1 MASTRRNK
9 NKLITPISTLKVKNK
24 KLVEILKAR
33 QCTRGE
39 LAEMGVTEYQI
50 SKLAI
55 NFKLNYQFEPS
66 KNDFVYYILEKGYD
80 PFFFLPDNGEEKL
93 KIAKM
98 ADLHIGSAETDEK
111 ELINL
116 FSYLWEEGY
125 RIISMSGDL
134 IDGCGVYRGQTE
146 NLTYATIDKQVDVAV
161 SILSMFDFLYISNK
175 GNHDASSTKNGGAD
189 AISLVQEKMVNKG
202 KKFVYLKSYCGYIIY
217 KGTAIQILHMDG
229 GNSLQSDT
237 YGNQK
242 VVDAMNKTSSNRGD
256 RNVNCID
263 VFGKKTPVINLITG
277 HYHTLGKFMYGNMVV
292 ESPLTTQHTTDLI
305 NRRGIRSKTGA
316 RVSEMEIK
324 DGKCVSEKGAI
335 IFGRDVHEIFSV
347 EHSTNLSVHA
357 SAPRSKK
364 SSKKKQ
370 STKANTNIDHEKI
383 NKVLR
388 NLIKLGFVG
397 KKELT
402 KQEIEYIRQTYFYN
416 VYRNKDGTIVYKHD
430 NDEHTIVY
438 SPAEQKGI
446 VSYLEISNLF
456 VGSKFFSEKA
466 FREIL
471 DRARVSGVKHVH
483 IGGNAIWGIPSK
495 ANAANTE
502 LFAGKRQVDKLVGIL
517 ACYPEFHYYTIDGVC
532 ENTFIRS
539 GKEEVMFNP
548 MKYAEHQMKEKGIK
562 FTAINDSK
570 CDFLIYG
577 IIFRMDCSS
586 EERLKNWYTRD
597 YGMVKSLRELMAK
610 TGRIVK
616 VNGKEYG
623 IGTIFYGHVP
633 TTIETYSG
641 GMYVTSTAGPTID
654 MDNKS
659 IVIKSNPEGA
669 IVKALVNHG
678 EILKFEREIIA
689 PIVWKKPSYLYL
701 SG

>member
-1 MASTRRNK
+1 MSTTKRNK
-9 NKLITPISTLKVKNK
+9 NKLVTPITTIKVKNE
-24 KLVEILKAR
+24 KLVELLKTR
-33 QCTRGE
+33 QCTRAE

-50 SKLAI
+50 NKLV
-55 NFKLNYQFEPS
+55 NNYKLQYQYDPI

-93 KIAKM
+93 KIVKM
-98 ADLHIGSAETDEK
+98 ADLHIGSTETDER
-111 ELINL
+111 ELINM

-146 NLTYATIDKQVDVAV
+146 NLTYATIDRQVDVAV
-161 SILSMFDFLYISNK
+161 SILSMFDFLYITNK

-189 AISLVQEKMVNKG
+189 AITLVQEKMVNRG

-217 KGTAIQILHMDG
+217 KNTAIQLLHMDG
-229 GNSLQSDT
+229 GNSMQSDT

-242 VVDAMNKTSSNRGD
+242 VVNAMNKTSSNKGET
-256 RNVNCID
+256 NVNCID
-263 VFGKKTPVINLITG
+263 VFGDKIPVINLITG
-277 HYHTLGKFMYGNMVV
+277 HYHTLGKFMYGSIVV

-335 IFGRDVHEIFSV
+335 IFGRDVHEMYSV
-347 EHSTNLSVHA
+347 GHAPNLSTNTQEPKFADKVNNPKNA
-357 SAPRSKK
+357 ARVK
-364 SSKKKQ
+364 
-370 STKANTNIDHEKI
+370 TEIDNEKI

-388 NLIKLGFVG
+388 TLIKTGFIG
-397 KKELT
+397 KDELT
-402 KQEIEYIRQTYFYN
+402 DVEIAYIRQTYFYN
-416 VYRNKDGTIVYKHD
+416 VYRNKKDGTIVYQQD
-430 NDEHTIVY
+430 NDEHTIIY
-438 SPAEQKGI
+438 APAEQKGI
-446 VSYLEISNLF
+446 VRYLEISNLF

-466 FREIL
+466 LREIL
-471 DRARVSGVKHVH
+471 NRTKEAGVKFVH

-502 LFAGKRQVDKLVGIL
+502 LFDGRAQVKKLVDIL
-517 ACYPEFHYYTIDGVC
+517 SDYPEFHYYSIDGVC

-539 GKEEVMFNP
+539 GKEDLRFNP
-548 MKYAEHQMKEKGIK
+548 MKYAELLMEEKGIK

-597 YGMVKSLRELMAK
+597 YGMVKSLRELMVKA
-610 TGRIVK
+610 GRIVK
-616 VNGKEYG
+616 VKGKEYG
-623 IGTIFYGHVP
+623 IGAIFYGHVP
-633 TTIETYSG
+633 TTIETFSG

-654 MDNKS
+654 VDNKS
-659 IVIKSNPEGA
+659 SLIKSNPEGA
-669 IVKALVNHG
+669 IVNALVNHG
-678 EILKFEREIIA
+678 EILKFEREIIV
-689 PIVWKKPSYLYL
+689 PIV
-701 SG
+701 

>member
-1 MASTRRNK
+1 MSKSKRNK
-9 NKLITPISTLKVKNK
+9 NKLITPISTLKVKNE
-24 KLVEILKAR
+24 KLVDILKSR
-33 QCTRGE
+33 QCTRTE
-39 LAEMGVTEYQI
+39 LAEMGVTDYQINKLANNYKLEYQ
-50 SKLAI
+50 
-55 NFKLNYQFEPS
+55 YEPF
-66 KNDFVYYILEKGYD
+66 KNDFVYYILEKGFD

-93 KIAKM
+93 KIVKM
-98 ADLHIGSAETDEK
+98 SDLHIGSTETDER

-146 NLTYATIDKQVDVAV
+146 NLTYATIERQVDIAV
-161 SILSMFDFLYISNK
+161 SILSMFDFLYITNK

-189 AISLVQEKMVNKG
+189 AIELVQEKMVNRG

-217 KGTAIQILHMDG
+217 KDTAIQLLHMDG
-229 GNSLQSDT
+229 GNSMQSDT

-242 VVDAMNKTSSNRGD
+242 VVNAMNKTSSNKGNT
-256 RNVNCID
+256 NVNCID
-263 VFGKKTPVINLITG
+263 VFGNKVPVINLITG
-277 HYHTLGKFMYGNMVV
+277 HYHTLGKFMYGSIVV

-324 DGKCVSEKGAI
+324 DGKCISEKGAI
-335 IFGRDVHEIFSV
+335 IFGRDVHEMYSV
-347 EHSTNLSVHA
+347 EHAPNLSTHTE
-357 SAPRSKK
+357 APKSTKKK
-364 SSKKKQ
+364 SSKKA
-370 STKANTNIDHEKI
+370 TTTVKAEIDNEKI

-388 NLIKLGFVG
+388 NLIKTGFVG
-397 KKELT
+397 KDELT
-402 KQEIEYIRQTYFYN
+402 NAEIEYIRQTYFYN
-416 VYRNKDGTIVYKHD
+416 IYRNKKDGMIVYQQD
-430 NDEHTIVY
+430 NNEHTIIY
-438 SPAEQKGI
+438 APAEQKGI
-446 VSYLEISNLF
+446 VSYLEISNMF

-466 FREIL
+466 LREIL
-471 DRARVSGVKHVH
+471 NKTRKAGVKFVR

-502 LFAGKRQVDKLVGIL
+502 LFDGKAQVKKLVSIL
-517 ACYPEFHYYTIDGVC
+517 SDYPEFHYYTIDGVC

-539 GKEEVMFNP
+539 GKEDVRFNP
-548 MKYAEHQMKEKGIK
+548 MKYAESLMQEKGIK

-610 TGRIVK
+610 AGRIVK

-623 IGTIFYGHVP
+623 IGAIFYGHVP
-633 TTIETYSG
+633 TTIETFSG
-641 GMYVTSTAGPTID
+641 GMYVTSTAGPTVDI
-654 MDNKS
+654 DNKS
-659 IVIKSNPEGA
+659 PLIKSNPEAA
-669 IVKALVNHG
+669 IVNALVNHG
-678 EILKFEREIIA
+678 EILKFEREIIS
-689 PIVWKKPSYLYL
+689 PIV
-701 SG
+701 

>member
-1 MASTRRNK
+1 MSTTKRSK
-9 NKLITPISTLKVKNK
+9 NKLVTPITTIKVKNE
-24 KLVEILKAR
+24 KLVRLLKSR
-33 QCTRGE
+33 QYTRAE
-39 LAEMGVTEYQI
+39 LSEMGVTDYQINKLANNYKLEYQYDPI
-50 SKLAI
+50 
-55 NFKLNYQFEPS
+55 

-98 ADLHIGSAETDEK
+98 ADLHIGSTETDEK

-146 NLTYATIDKQVDVAV
+146 NLTYATIDKQVDIAV

-189 AISLVQEKMVNKG
+189 AITLVQEKMVNKG

-217 KGTAIQILHMDG
+217 KDTAIQLLHMDG
-229 GNSLQSDT
+229 GNSVQSDT

-242 VVDAMNKTSSNRGD
+242 VVNAMNKTSSNKGNT
-256 RNVNCID
+256 NVNCID
-263 VFGKKTPVINLITG
+263 VFGNKIPVINLITG
-277 HYHTLGKFMYGNMVV
+277 HYHTLGKFMYGNIVV

-335 IFGRDVHEIFSV
+335 IFGRDVHEMYSV
-347 EHSTNLSVHA
+347 GHTPNLSTHTN
-357 SAPRSKK
+357 APKSTGKRKSKK
-364 SSKKKQ
+364 
-370 STKANTNIDHEKI
+370 TNPNVKAEIDNEKI

-388 NLIKLGFVG
+388 NLIKMGFVG
-397 KKELT
+397 KDELT
-402 KQEIEYIRQTYFYN
+402 NAEIEYIRQTYFYN
-416 VYRNKDGTIVYKHD
+416 VYRNEKDGTIVYQQD
-430 NDEHTIVY
+430 NDEHTIIY
-438 SPAEQKGI
+438 APAEQKGI
-446 VSYLEISNLF
+446 VSYLEISNMF

-466 FREIL
+466 LREIL
-471 DRARVSGVKHVH
+471 NKTRKAGVKFVH

-495 ANAANTE
+495 ANASNTE
-502 LFAGKRQVDKLVGIL
+502 LFDGRAQVRKLVDIL
-517 ACYPEFHYYTIDGVC
+517 SDYPEFHYYSIDGVC
-532 ENTFIRS
+532 ENMFIRS
-539 GKEEVMFNP
+539 KKEDVRFNP
-548 MKYAEHQMKEKGIK
+548 MKYTELLMQEKGIK

-610 TGRIVK
+610 AGRIVK
-616 VNGKEYG
+616 VKGKEYG
-623 IGTIFYGHVP
+623 IGAIFYGHVP
-633 TTIETYSG
+633 TTIETFSG

-654 MDNKS
+654 VDNKS
-659 IVIKSNPEGA
+659 SLIKSNPEAA
-669 IVKALVNHG
+669 IVTALVNHG
-678 EILKFEREIIA
+678 EILKFEREIIS
-689 PIVWKKPSYLYL
+689 PIV
-701 SG
+701 

>member
-1 MASTRRNK
+1 MSTTKRNK
-9 NKLITPISTLKVKNK
+9 NKLITPITTIKVKNE
-24 KLVEILKAR
+24 KLVEFLKTR
-33 QCTRGE
+33 QCTRTE
-39 LAEMGVTEYQI
+39 LFQMGVTDYQI
-50 SKLAI
+50 NKLA
-55 NFKLNYQFEPS
+55 NNYKLAYQYDPT
-66 KNDFVYYILEKGYD
+66 KNDFVYYILEKGCD

-98 ADLHIGSAETDEK
+98 ADLHIGSTETDEK

-146 NLTYATIDKQVDVAV
+146 NLTYATIDRQVDIAV
-161 SILSMFDFLYISNK
+161 SILSMFDFLYITNK
-175 GNHDASSTKNGGAD
+175 GNHDASSTKNGGTD

-217 KGTAIQILHMDG
+217 KDIAIQLLHMDG
-229 GNSLQSDT
+229 GNSMQSDT
-237 YGNQK
+237 YGNQQ
-242 VVDAMNKTSSNRGD
+242 VVNAMNKTSSNRGD
-256 RNVNCID
+256 TNVNCID
-263 VFGKKTPVINLITG
+263 VFGNQIPVINLITG

-335 IFGRDVHEIFSV
+335 IFGRDVQEMYSV
-347 EHSTNLSVHA
+347 GHAPNLSTHIN
-357 SAPRSKK
+357 APKSKNK
-364 SSKKKQ
+364 GSSKKATVKVK
-370 STKANTNIDHEKI
+370 TEIDNEKI

-388 NLIKLGFVG
+388 NLIKMGFVG
-397 KKELT
+397 KDELT
-402 KQEIEYIRQTYFYN
+402 DAEIEYIRQTYFYN
-416 VYRNKDGTIVYKHD
+416 VYRNEKDGMIVYQQD
-430 NDEHTIVY
+430 NDEHTIIY
-438 SPAEQKGI
+438 APAEQKGI
-446 VSYLEISNLF
+446 VRYMEISNLF

-471 DRARVSGVKHVH
+471 TRTRAAGVKFVH

-502 LFAGKRQVDKLVGIL
+502 LFDGKDQVKKLVDIL
-517 ACYPEFHYYTIDGVC
+517 SEYPEFHYYTIDGVC

-539 GKEEVMFNP
+539 GKEELRFNP
-548 MKYAEHQMKEKGIK
+548 MKYAEILMKERGIK

-610 TGRIVK
+610 AGRIVK
-616 VNGKEYG
+616 VKGKEYG
-623 IGTIFYGHVP
+623 IGAIFYGHVP
-633 TTIETYSG
+633 TTIETFSG

-654 MDNKS
+654 IDNKS
-659 IVIKSNPEGA
+659 PLIKSNPEGA
-669 IVKALVNHG
+669 IVNALVNNG

-689 PIVWKKPSYLYL
+689 PNV
-701 SG
+701 

>member
-1 MASTRRNK
+1 MLSTTKKSK
-9 NKLITPISTLKVKNK
+9 NKLKTPLSTIKVKNE
-24 KLVEILKAR
+24 KLVGLLKTR
-33 QCTRGE
+33 QYTITE
-39 LAEMGVTEYQI
+39 LTEMGVTEYQI
-50 SKLAI
+50 NKLA
-55 NFKLNYQFEPS
+55 NNYKLEYQYEPS

-98 ADLHIGSAETDEK
+98 ADLHIGSTETDEK

-146 NLTYATIDKQVDVAV
+146 NLTYATIDRQVDVAV
-161 SILSMFDFLYISNK
+161 SILSMFDFLYITNK

-217 KGTAIQILHMDG
+217 KNTAIQLLHMDG
-229 GNSLQSDT
+229 GNSTQSDT

-256 RNVNCID
+256 ANVNCID
-263 VFGKKTPVINLITG
+263 VFGNKIPVINLITG
-277 HYHTLGKFMYGNMVV
+277 HYHTLGKFMYGSMVV

-335 IFGRDVHEIFSV
+335 IFGRDVHEMYSV
-347 EHSTNLSVHA
+347 GHTPNLSTH
-357 SAPRSKK
+357 
-364 SSKKKQ
+364 
-370 STKANTNIDHEKI
+370 TKAPELADKVNSKQTTTKVKVEIDNEKI

-388 NLIKLGFVG
+388 NLIKMGFVG
-397 KKELT
+397 KDELT
-402 KQEIEYIRQTYFYN
+402 DDEIEYIRQTYFYN
-416 VYRNKDGTIVYKHD
+416 VYRNKKDGTIVYQH
-430 NDEHTIVY
+430 NNNEHTIVY
-438 SPAEQKGI
+438 APAEQMGI
-446 VSYLEISNLF
+446 VRYLEISNMF

-466 FREIL
+466 FRDIL
-471 DRARVSGVKHVH
+471 DRTRAAGVKFVH

-502 LFAGKRQVDKLVGIL
+502 LFDGWDQVDKLVEIL
-517 ACYPEFHYYTIDGVC
+517 SDYPDFHYYTIDGVC

-539 GKEEVMFNP
+539 GRPEVRFNP
-548 MKYAEHQMKEKGIK
+548 MKYAEGLMKEKGIK

-610 TGRIVK
+610 AGRIVK

-623 IGTIFYGHVP
+623 IGAIFYGHVP

-654 MDNKS
+654 IDNKS
-659 IVIKSNPEGA
+659 TVIKSNPEGA
-669 IVKALVNHG
+669 IVNALVNHG

-689 PIVWKKPSYLYL
+689 PIV
-701 SG
+701 

>member
-1 MASTRRNK
+1 MRTARRKK
-9 NKLITPISTLKVKNK
+9 NKLITPISTMKVKNE
-24 KLVEILKAR
+24 KLVELLKTR
-33 QCTRGE
+33 QYTRTE

-50 SKLAI
+50 NKLA
-55 NFKLNYQFEPS
+55 NNYKLEYQYEPS

-98 ADLHIGSAETDEK
+98 ADLHIGSTETDEK
-111 ELINL
+111 ELISL

-134 IDGCGVYRGQTE
+134 IDGWGVYRGQTE
-146 NLTYATIDKQVDVAV
+146 NLTYATIDRQVDVAV
-161 SILSMFDFLYISNK
+161 SILSMFDFLYITNK

-189 AISLVQEKMVNKG
+189 AIALVQERMVNKG

-217 KGTAIQILHMDG
+217 KNTAIQLLHMDG
-229 GNSLQSDT
+229 GYSMQSDT

-242 VVDAMNKTSSNRGD
+242 VVNAMNKTSSTRGD
-256 RNVNCID
+256 VNVNCID
-263 VFGKKTPVINLITG
+263 VFGDKISVINLITG
-277 HYHTLGKFMYGNMVV
+277 HYHTLGKFMYGSMVV

-335 IFGRDVHEIFSV
+335 IFGRDVHEMYSV
-347 EHSTNLSVHA
+347 EHTPNLSIHTQ
-357 SAPRSKK
+357 APKSTDRANNKK
-364 SSKKKQ
+364 
-370 STKANTNIDHEKI
+370 TKVKTEIDNEKI

-388 NLIKLGFVG
+388 NLIKIGFVG
-397 KKELT
+397 KDEL
-402 KQEIEYIRQTYFYN
+402 KDDEIEYIRQTYFYN
-416 VYRNKDGTIVYKHD
+416 IYRNPKDGTIVYQQD
-430 NDEHTIVY
+430 NDEHTIIY
-438 SPAEQKGI
+438 APAEQKGI
-446 VSYLEISNLF
+446 VRYLEISNLF
-456 VGSKFFSEKA
+456 VGSKFFSTKA

-471 DRARVSGVKHVH
+471 DRTKAAGVKFVH

-502 LFAGKRQVDKLVGIL
+502 LFDGRDQVRKLVDIL
-517 ACYPEFHYYTIDGVC
+517 SDYPEFHYYTIDGVC

-539 GKEEVMFNP
+539 SKAYLRFNP
-548 MKYAEHQMKEKGIK
+548 MKYAEMLMKEKGIK

-597 YGMVKSLRELMAK
+597 YGMVKSLRELMVKA
-610 TGRIVK
+610 GRIVK
-616 VNGKEYG
+616 VKGKEYG
-623 IGTIFYGHVP
+623 IGAIFYGHVP
-633 TTIETYSG
+633 TTIETFSG

-654 MDNKS
+654 LDNKS
-659 IVIKSNPEGA
+659 PLIKSNPEGA
-669 IVKALVNHG
+669 IVNALVNHG

-689 PIVWKKPSYLYL
+689 PIV
-701 SG
+701 

>member
-1 MASTRRNK
+1 MSTKKRSK
-9 NKLITPISTLKVKNK
+9 NKLITPISALKIKNE
-24 KLVEILKAR
+24 KLVELLKSR
-33 QCTRGE
+33 QYTRTE
-39 LAEMGVTEYQI
+39 LAEMGVTDYQINKLTNNYKLEYQ
-50 SKLAI
+50 
-55 NFKLNYQFEPS
+55 YDPY
-66 KNDFVYYILEKGYD
+66 KNDFVYYILEKGLD

-98 ADLHIGSAETDEK
+98 ADLHIGSTETDEK
-111 ELINL
+111 ELISL

-146 NLTYATIDKQVDVAV
+146 NLTYSTIDKQVDIAV

-189 AISLVQEKMVNKG
+189 AITLVQEKMVNKG

-217 KGTAIQILHMDG
+217 KDTAIQLLHMDG
-229 GNSLQSDT
+229 GNSMQSDT

-242 VVDAMNKTSSNRGD
+242 VVNAMNKTSSNRGAK
-256 RNVNCID
+256 NVNCID
-263 VFGKKTPVINLITG
+263 VFGNKIPVINLITG
-277 HYHTLGKFMYGNMVV
+277 HYHTLGKFMYGNIVV

-335 IFGRDVHEIFSV
+335 IFGRDVHEMYSV
-347 EHSTNLSVHA
+347 GHTPNLSTPTT
-357 SAPRSKK
+357 APK
-364 SSKKKQ
+364 S
-370 STKANTNIDHEKI
+370 TGKANNKKTTANSKTSDVSKTEIDNEKI

-388 NLIKLGFVG
+388 NLIKIGFVSKG
-397 KKELT
+397 ELT
-402 KQEIEYIRQTYFYN
+402 DDEIEYIRQTYFYN
-416 VYRNKDGTIVYKHD
+416 VYRNKKDGTIVYQQD
-430 NDEHTIVY
+430 NDEHTIIY
-438 SPAEQKGI
+438 APAEQKGI
-446 VSYLEISNLF
+446 VKYLEISNMF

-471 DRARVSGVKHVH
+471 DKTRKSGVKFVH

-502 LFAGKRQVDKLVGIL
+502 LFDGRDQVKKLVDIL
-517 ACYPEFHYYTIDGVC
+517 SDYPEFHYYSIDGVC

-539 GKEEVMFNP
+539 GKEDVRFNP
-548 MKYAEHQMKEKGIK
+548 MKYAESLMKQQGIK

-610 TGRIVK
+610 AGRIVK
-616 VNGKEYG
+616 VKGKEYG
-623 IGTIFYGHVP
+623 IGAIFYGHVP
-633 TTIETYSG
+633 TTIETFSG
-641 GMYVTSTAGPTID
+641 GMYVTSTAGPTFDI
-654 MDNKS
+654 DNKS
-659 IVIKSNPEGA
+659 TIIKSNPEGA
-669 IVKALVNHG
+669 IVNALVNHG

-689 PIVWKKPSYLYL
+689 PIV
-701 SG
+701 

>member
-1 MASTRRNK
+1 MAKAKRK
-9 NKLITPISTLKVKNK
+9 NKLTTPISTLKVKNE
-24 KLVEILKAR
+24 KLVELLKAR
-33 QCTRGE
+33 QYTRTE
-39 LAEMGVTEYQI
+39 LTKMGVTDYQI
-50 SKLAI
+50 NKLAC
-55 NFKLNYQFEPS
+55 NYKLMYQYEPS
-66 KNDFVYYILEKGYD
+66 KNDFVYYILEKGFD

-98 ADLHIGSAETDEK
+98 ADLHIGSTETDEK
-111 ELINL
+111 ELITL

-146 NLTYATIDKQVDVAV
+146 NLTYATIDRQVDIAV
-161 SILSMFDFLYISNK
+161 SILSMFDFLYITNK

-189 AISLVQEKMVNKG
+189 AIALVQEKMVNKG
-202 KKFVYLKSYCGYIIY
+202 KRFVYLKSYCGYIVY
-217 KGTAIQILHMDG
+217 KNTAIQLLHMDG
-229 GNSLQSDT
+229 GNSMQSDT

-242 VVDAMNKTSSNRGD
+242 VVNAMNKTSSTRGNV
-256 RNVNCID
+256 NVNCID
-263 VFGKKTPVINLITG
+263 VFGAKIPVINLITG
-277 HYHTLGKFMYGNMVV
+277 HYHTLGKFMYGSMIV

-324 DGKCVSEKGAI
+324 EGKCVSEKGSI
-335 IFGRDVHEIFSV
+335 ILGRDVNEIYSV
-347 EHSTNLSVHA
+347 GHA
-357 SAPRSKK
+357 PDLTTHTKAPK
-364 SSKKKQ
+364 SSGKVGNKAAT
-370 STKANTNIDHEKI
+370 TKVSAEIDHEKI
-383 NKVLR
+383 NKVIR
-388 NLIKLGFVG
+388 NLIKFGFVG
-397 KKELT
+397 KDELT
-402 KQEIEYIRQTYFYN
+402 NDEIAYIRHTYFYN
-416 VYRNKDGTIVYKHD
+416 IYRNKRDGTIVYQQD
-430 NDEHTIVY
+430 NDEHTIIY
-438 SPAEQKGI
+438 APAEQKGI
-446 VSYLEISNLF
+446 IRYLEISNLF

-466 FREIL
+466 FRMIL
-471 DRARVSGVKHVH
+471 DRTKAAGVKFVH

-502 LFAGKRQVDKLVGIL
+502 LFDGRDQVEKLVEIL
-517 ACYPEFHYYTIDGVC
+517 SDYPKFHYYTIDGVC
-532 ENTFIRS
+532 ENAFIRS
-539 GKEEVMFNP
+539 GKEEIRFNP
-548 MKYAEHQMKEKGIK
+548 MKYAEQLMTEKGIK

-610 TGRIVK
+610 AGRIVK

-623 IGTIFYGHVP
+623 IGAIFYGHVP
-633 TTIETYSG
+633 TTIETFSG

-654 MDNKS
+654 IDNKS
-659 IVIKSNPEGA
+659 PLIKSNPEGA
-669 IVKALVNHG
+669 IVNALVNHG

-689 PIVWKKPSYLYL
+689 PIV
-701 SG
+701 

>member
-1 MASTRRNK
+1 MSTKKRNK
-9 NKLITPISTLKVKNK
+9 NKLITPISTTKVKNE
-24 KLVEILKAR
+24 KLVTLLKSR
-33 QCTRGE
+33 QYTRTE
-39 LAEMGVTEYQI
+39 LTEMGVTDYQINKLANNYKLEYQYDP
-50 SKLAI
+50 
-55 NFKLNYQFEPS
+55 F

-93 KIAKM
+93 KMAKM
-98 ADLHIGSAETDEK
+98 ADLHIGSTETDEG

-134 IDGCGVYRGQTE
+134 IDGCSVYRGQTE
-146 NLTYATIDKQVDVAV
+146 NLTYSTIDRQVDIAV
-161 SILSMFDFLYISNK
+161 SILSMFDFLYITNK

-189 AISLVQEKMVNKG
+189 AITLVQEKMINKG

-217 KGTAIQILHMDG
+217 KNTAIQLLHMDG
-229 GNSLQSDT
+229 GNSMQSDT

-242 VVDAMNKTSSNRGD
+242 VVNAMNKTSSNKGD
-256 RNVNCID
+256 KNVNCID
-263 VFGKKTPVINLITG
+263 VFGNKVPVINLITG

-335 IFGRDVHEIFSV
+335 IFGRDVHEMYSV
-347 EHSTNLSVHA
+347 GHTPNLSTHTT
-357 SAPRSKK
+357 APKSTKKANSKK
-364 SSKKKQ
+364 AT
-370 STKANTNIDHEKI
+370 TKVKAEIDNEKI

-388 NLIKLGFVG
+388 NLIKTGFVG
-397 KKELT
+397 KDELT
-402 KQEIEYIRQTYFYN
+402 NIEIQYIRQTYFYN
-416 VYRNKDGTIVYKHD
+416 IYRNKKDGTIVYQQD
-430 NDEHTIVY
+430 NDEHTIIY
-438 SPAEQKGI
+438 APAEQKGI
-446 VSYLEISNLF
+446 VSYLEISNMF

-466 FREIL
+466 FRKML
-471 DRARVSGVKHVH
+471 DKTRDAGVKFVH

-502 LFAGKRQVDKLVGIL
+502 LFVGKDQVKKLVDIL
-517 ACYPEFHYYTIDGVC
+517 SDYPEFHYYTIDGVC

-539 GKEEVMFNP
+539 GKEDVRFNP
-548 MKYAEHQMKEKGIK
+548 MKYAESLMKEKGIK

-610 TGRIVK
+610 AGRIVK
-616 VNGKEYG
+616 VNSKEYG
-623 IGTIFYGHVP
+623 IGAIFYGHVP
-633 TTIETYSG
+633 TTIETFSG
-641 GMYVTSTAGPTID
+641 GMYVTSTAGPTVDI
-654 MDNKS
+654 DNKS
-659 IVIKSNPEGA
+659 PLIKSNPEGA
-669 IVKALVNHG
+669 IVTALVNHG
-678 EILKFEREIIA
+678 EILKFEREIIS
-689 PIVWKKPSYLYL
+689 PIV
-701 SG
+701 

>member
-1 MASTRRNK
+1 MSTKRNK
-9 NKLITPISTLKVKNK
+9 NKLITPISTTKVKSE
-24 KLVEILKAR
+24 KLVELLKSR
-33 QCTRGE
+33 QYTRTE
-39 LAEMGVTEYQI
+39 LAGMGVTDYQINNLANNYKLEYQYDPI
-50 SKLAI
+50 
-55 NFKLNYQFEPS
+55 

-93 KIAKM
+93 KMAKM
-98 ADLHIGSAETDEK
+98 ADLHIGSTETDEK

-134 IDGCGVYRGQTE
+134 IDGCGVYRGHTE
-146 NLTYATIDKQVDVAV
+146 NLTYSTIDRQVDIAV
-161 SILSMFDFLYISNK
+161 SILSMFDFLYITNK

-217 KGTAIQILHMDG
+217 KNTAIQLLHMDG
-229 GNSLQSDT
+229 GNSMQSDT

-242 VVDAMNKTSSNRGD
+242 VVNAMNKTSSNKGAT
-256 RNVNCID
+256 NVNCID
-263 VFGKKTPVINLITG
+263 VFGNKVPVINLITG
-277 HYHTLGKFMYGNMVV
+277 HYHTLGKFMYGNIVV

-324 DGKCVSEKGAI
+324 NGKCISEKGAI
-335 IFGRDVHEIFSV
+335 IFGRDVNEMYSV
-347 EHSTNLSVHA
+347 EHAPNLSTHTT
-357 SAPRSKK
+357 APKSTGKSNKKK
-364 SSKKKQ
+364 SA
-370 STKANTNIDHEKI
+370 TKVKVEIDNEKI

-388 NLIKLGFVG
+388 DLIKIGFVG
-397 KKELT
+397 KGELT
-402 KQEIEYIRQTYFYN
+402 NAEIEYIRQTYFYN
-416 VYRNKDGTIVYKHD
+416 IYRNKKDGTIVYQQD
-430 NDEHTIVY
+430 NDEHTIIY
-438 SPAEQKGI
+438 APAEQKGL
-446 VSYLEISNLF
+446 VSYLEISNMF

-471 DRARVSGVKHVH
+471 TKTRDAGVKFVH

-502 LFAGKRQVDKLVGIL
+502 LFDGRDQVRKLVDIL
-517 ACYPEFHYYTIDGVC
+517 SDYPEFHYYTIDGVC
-532 ENTFIRS
+532 ENAFIRS
-539 GKEEVMFNP
+539 RKEDVRFNP
-548 MKYAEHQMKEKGIK
+548 MKYAELLMKEKGIK
-562 FTAINDSK
+562 FTSINDSK

-610 TGRIVK
+610 AGRIVK
-616 VNGKEYG
+616 VKGKEYG
-623 IGTIFYGHVP
+623 IGAIFYGHVP
-633 TTIETYSG
+633 TTIETFSG
-641 GMYVTSTAGPTID
+641 GMYVTSTAGPTFDI
-654 MDNKS
+654 DNKS
-659 IVIKSNPEGA
+659 PLIKSNPEGA
-669 IVKALVNHG
+669 IVNALVNHG
-678 EILKFEREIIA
+678 EILKFEREIIT
-689 PIVWKKPSYLYL
+689 PIV
-701 SG
+701 